1 MDVLKFGF
9 QYWKRNLKL
18 AVTAQILSFVAIVA
32 DLILPLLMEM
42 LIDYVIQD
50 QSPTGTGFFSFLLSG
65 DYGQIHTMELFWHL
79 ALLYGGLLLFRIIL
93 VYSKNVGNQNLG
105 LRLETDLR
113 KATYQKL
120 MSLDSETISEYNT
133 GELLTTINSDT
144 IMFKEMFCR
153 MIPNMLDGIFAL
165 VISMIMLA
173 KINLWL
179 LILPVLLA
187 PVFAYELMKFRKQA
201 KQNYREIR
209 AKNSE
214 MSLDVQ
220 ENIEAVR
227 LVRAFTN
234 EEIEKQKFNQ
244 VNEGLKASHLKQIS
258 LSAKFEVVFSIIRQA
273 AYIGTIAVSAILVFQ
288 GHLLVGYLVACS
300 SYVMKIMMYVTQIS
314 NTLFQMQ
321 QQLVSGHK
329 MLSFMKCE
337 SKVLD
342 QKQMEQTK
350 ENKVAKDNSKLK
362 PNLQIVDASLVLD
375 GKQVLNKV
383 NLEIPYGKKI
393 GIVGGTGSGK
403 SLLLES
409 LVRNHELTNGQIL
422 LNGKDIR
429 EFSLHELRNQFSY
442 VFQEAF
448 LFSNTVDSNIAYAM
462 PEVEEQQVEEA
473 AKCAQAHEFI
483 MNLPQGYHTIVGE
496 RGLGISGG
504 QKQRLS
510 IARAIL
516 KGAPILV
523 LDDSTSA
530 LDVETERK
538 LLKDIKSYCPDK
550 TLLISA
556 HRLTSV
562 EECDEIIYMQDG
574 MIVERGTFK
583 ELMKQ
588 GGHFANI
595 YHIQEAQRN
604 ATIDFDNLDTSTEGG
619 L

>member
-9 QYWKRNLKL
+9 QYWKRNMKL
-18 AVTAQILSFVAIVA
+18 AVTAQIVSFVAIVA

-42 LIDYVIQD
+42 LIDFVIQD
-50 QSPTGTGFFSFLLSG
+50 QSPSGTGFFSFLLNG

-79 ALLYGGLLLFRIIL
+79 AFLYGGLLLFRIIL

-153 MIPNMLDGIFAL
+153 MFPNMMDGIFAL
-165 VISMIMLA
+165 IISIVMLA

-187 PVFAYELMKFRKQA
+187 PVFAHELMKFRKQA

-244 VNEGLKASHLKQIS
+244 VNEGLKAAHLKQIG

-273 AYIGTIAVSAILVFQ
+273 AYIGTIAVSAVLVFK
-288 GHLLVGYLVACS
+288 GYLMVGYLVACS
-300 SYVMKIMMYVTQIS
+300 SYVMKIMTYVTQIS

-321 QQLVSGHK
+321 QQLVSGQK
-329 MLSFMKCE
+329 MLNFMTCE
-337 SKVLD
+337 SKVFD
-342 QKQMEQTK
+342 QKQNDQTK
-350 ENKVAKDNSKLK
+350 GNKENSKQK
-362 PNLQIVDASLVLD
+362 PNLQIIDASLVLD
-375 GKQVLNKV
+375 GKQVLKKV
-383 NLEIPYGKKI
+383 NLDVPYGKKI

-409 LVRNHELTNGQIL
+409 LVRNHELTSGQIL
-422 LNGKDIR
+422 MNGKDIR
-429 EFSLHELRNQFSY
+429 EFSLHELRDQFSY

-530 LDVETERK
+530 LDVDTERK
-538 LLKDIKSYCPDK
+538 LLKDIKNYCPDK

-583 ELMKQ
+583 ELMKL
-588 GGHFANI
+588 GGHFASI

-604 ATIDFDNLDTSTEGG
+604 STIDFDYIDTSAEGG